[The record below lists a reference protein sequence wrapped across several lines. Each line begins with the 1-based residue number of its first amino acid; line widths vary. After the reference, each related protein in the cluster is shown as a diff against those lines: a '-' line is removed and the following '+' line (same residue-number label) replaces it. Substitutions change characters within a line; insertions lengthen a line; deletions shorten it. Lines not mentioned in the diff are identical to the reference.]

1 MKKLFLLV
9 IIAVAMLAAGQSL
22 ASVGWAGNVW
32 PNAGSAQVP
41 TGPFSVYV
49 QVWKG
54 GVTDAPGAGADI
66 AVQMVA
72 TNNIGGTYTTAVPYF
87 GDVGSNDEFS
97 TQVPQSLLLGAS
109 TVTVD
114 FTVTD
119 LTDGSTFTAI
129 NDQAGHTDP
138 LTYNIVSVLPV
149 NVAVTFT
156 MCMSGE
162 ATSGAP
168 CVIGSAGVIGG
179 WGTGVSMTQVN
190 GDLYNVTVTFPAGS
204 NPNFEYKYKKD
215 GCNSWESVGNR
226 AVTLPTDGTAAVT
239 LANDSWNNLPMGC
252 DQGTVLTE
260 TKEVCFQVCVDAVG
274 TTGGV
279 CLIGSPGDLSNWTTG
294 VPMTQI
300 APGLYQVC
308 LNFEIGRACPIP
320 VEYKFKKDGCSTWE
334 GVGNRTF
341 TVDNSLAASTTFTHN
356 WDDGSGACAV
366 VGTDA
371 ESWGALKSMFR

>member
-1 MKKLFLLV
+1 MKKLFLLA

-119 LTDGSTFTAI
+119 LTDGSTYTAI

-156 MCMSGE
+156 VCLSGE
-162 ATSGAP
+162 PSSGAP
-168 CVIGSAGVIGG
+168 CVIGSAPVIGS
-179 WGTGVSMTQVN
+179 WGSGVAMTQVS

-226 AVTLPTDGTAAVT
+226 AVSLPTDGTTAVT

-252 DQGTVLTE
+252 GQGQTLLEAKT
-260 TKEVCFQVCVDAVG
+260 VCFQVCVDAVG
-274 TTGGV
+274 TDGGV
-279 CLIGSPGDLSNWTTG
+279 CVIGSGSELSGWTTG
-294 VPMTQI
+294 VAMTPI
-300 APGLYQVC
+300 AAGLYQ
-308 LNFEIGRACPIP
+308 ACVVYPAGMAIPLP
-320 VEYKFKKDGCSTWE
+320 VEYKFKKDGCNTWE
-334 GVGNRTF
+334 GVGNRAF
-341 TVDNSLAASTTFTHN
+341 TVDNSLAAETTFTHN
-356 WDDGSGACAV
+356 WDDGAGACAP
-366 VGTDA
+366 VGTDGQ
-371 ESWGALKSMFR
+371 SWGALKSMFR

>member
-1 MKKLFLLV
+1 MKKLFLLA

-32 PNAGSAQVP
+32 PNAGSSQVP

-54 GVTDAPGAGADI
+54 GVTDSPGAGADI
-66 AVQMVA
+66 AVQMVV

-97 TQVPQSLLLGAS
+97 TQVPQSMLLGAA

-119 LTDGSTFTAI
+119 LTDGSTYTAI

-149 NVAVTFT
+149 PVAVTFT

-168 CVIGSAGVIGG
+168 CVIGSAAVIGG
-179 WGTGVSMTQVN
+179 WVSGVSMTQVT

-204 NPNFEYKYKKD
+204 NPAFEYKYKKD
-215 GCNSWESVGNR
+215 GCNNWESAPNR
-226 AVTLPTDGTAAVT
+226 AVTLPTDGTTAVT
-239 LANDSWNNLPMGC
+239 LAHDSWNNLPMGC
-252 DQGTVLTE
+252 GQGTVLTQS
-260 TKEVCFQVCVDAVG
+260 KEVCFQVCVDAVG
-274 TTGGV
+274 TSGDV
-279 CLIGSPGDLSNWTTG
+279 CVIGNTGDLTNWTTG
-294 VPMTQI
+294 VPMVQI
-300 APGLYQVC
+300 APGLYQAC
-308 LNFEIGRACPIP
+308 LVFEIGRACPIS

-334 GVGNRTF
+334 SAANRTF
-341 TVDNSLAASTTFTHN
+341 TVDNSLAASTTFSHN
-356 WDDGSGACAV
+356 WDDGAGACAV
-366 VGTDA
+366 VGTD
-371 ESWGALKSMFR
+371 EQSWGTLKSMFR

>member
-1 MKKLFLLV
+1 MKKLFLLA

-66 AVQMVA
+66 AVDLVA
-72 TNNIGGTYTTAVPYF
+72 TNDIGGTYATAVPYF

-97 TQVPQSLLLGAS
+97 TQIPQSLLLGAS

-119 LTDGSTFTAI
+119 LTDGTTFTAI

-138 LTYNIVSVLPV
+138 LTYNIVDVLPV
-149 NVAVTFT
+149 DVAVTFT
-156 MCMSGE
+156 MCLSGE
-162 ATSGAP
+162 TTSGAP
-168 CVIGSAGVIGG
+168 CVIGSAAVIGA
-179 WGTGVSMTQVN
+179 WGTGVTMNQVD
-190 GDLYNVTVTFPAGS
+190 GDLYDVTVTFPAGS

-215 GCNSWESVGNR
+215 GCNSWEGAANR
-226 AVTLPTDGTAAVT
+226 AVSLPTDGTAAVA
-239 LANDSWNNLPMGC
+239 LAHDSWNNLPMGC
-252 DQGTVLTE
+252 NQGTVLTE
-260 TKEVCFQVCVDAVG
+260 SKEVCLQVCVDAVG
-274 TTGGV
+274 TSGDV
-279 CLIGSPGDLSNWTTG
+279 CAIGSPGDLSNWTTG
-294 VPMTQI
+294 VPMVQV
-300 APGLYQVC
+300 APGLYQAC
-308 LNFEIGRACPIP
+308 LVFEAGRACPIN

-334 GVGNRTF
+334 SVGNRAF
-341 TVDNSLAASTTFTHN
+341 TVDNALATTTTFTHN
-356 WDDGSGACAV
+356 WDDGMGACQTI
-366 VGTDA
+366 GTENQA
-371 ESWGALKSMFR
+371 WGTLKSMFR